1 MVDAYEK
8 DEIISSNH
16 TEDFHNLLDLETTAN
31 TVDPKVRDKQVI
43 FHCILLLT
51 NLSIT
56 HFLRLLFPIDE

>member
-56 HFLRLLFPIDE
+56 HFLRLLFHR

>member
-16 TEDFHNLLDLETTAN
+16 TEDFHNILDLETTAN
-31 TVDPKVRDKQVI
+31 TVDPKVRNKQVI

-51 NLSIT
+51 NLPIT
-56 HFLRLLFPIDE
+56 QFLRLLFHR